1 MREDRL
7 SPGGLPQHHAATAAI
22 RQAASAADI
31 ARARAL
37 MQEYA
42 DSLNVD
48 LCFQGFAAE
57 LAGLPGAYAPPRGRL
72 LLAGTSGSAFGCIA
86 LRPLV
91 TGPDESMATTPVGEI
106 KRLYV
111 QPAQRAGH
119 WGRRLAAALI
129 AEAQAIGYRELKLD
143 TLARMAPARALYAQL
158 GFRECAAY
166 YANPLPEVM
175 YMSLTLPQFDP
186 ARRDEPSASR
196 QCS

>member
-7 SPGGLPQHHAATAAI
+7 SADAIPQPHAATAAI
-22 RQAASAADI
+22 RQAASVADI
-31 ARARAL
+31 ALARVL

-72 LLAGTSGSAFGCIA
+72 LLAGMPGTAFGCIA

-91 TGPDESMATTPVGEI
+91 IGSYDSIATTPVGEI

-111 QPAQRAGH
+111 QPAQRAGQ
-119 WGRRLAAALI
+119 WGRQLATALI

-143 TLARMAPARALYAQL
+143 TLAQMAPARALYAKL

-166 YANPLPEVM
+166 YANPLPGVM
-175 YMSLTLPQFDP
+175 YMSLTLSRFDP
-186 ARRDEPSASR
+186 ARGETSASS

>member
-1 MREDRL
+1 MREARL
-7 SPGGLPQHHAATAAI
+7 SAAALPQHDAATAAV

-31 ARARAL
+31 VLARAL

-42 DSLNVD
+42 DGLNVD

-72 LLAGTSGSAFGCIA
+72 LLAGTPDAAFGCIA
-86 LRPLV
+86 LRPFAGD
-91 TGPDESMATTPVGEI
+91 TDESQTQIGEV

-111 QPAQRAGH
+111 QPAQRSGH
-119 WGRRLAAALI
+119 WGRRLAQALI
-129 AEAQAIGYRELKLD
+129 TEAQAIGYRELKLD
-143 TLARMAPARALYAQL
+143 TLARMTAARALYAQL

-166 YANPLPEVM
+166 YANPLPEVA
-175 YMSLTLPQFDP
+175 YMSLTLP
-186 ARRDEPSASR
+186 PSDQAPDGKPLASS